1 MTDIKRRWFET
12 VRTLRSAARGRS
24 LWVCCLTLA
33 LACIVFYI
41 SEQMR
46 TVYIRDGDTT
56 TLRYTLRREPEK
68 ILNDNG
74 IVTMAFDSVDFSG
87 FEGKMGVIS
96 IQRAF
101 PVSIRVDGETRTLM
115 TTEMTVGELL
125 AQEGIELGEY
135 DEINLSPV
143 LYLSPNDRIVI
154 RRVELETT
162 VVQRSIPFETEYKEH
177 SLIRHG
183 RTRTLI
189 AGQEGEQ
196 ILTYVDRVVDG
207 VLRARELSETVTVR
221 QPVDQLVLRGTAAKP
236 VSDLDFGIPL
246 DANGVPVRYK
256 KVLTNKVATG
266 YSARAGARGASRLK
280 LSDGSVAVRSHEIP
294 YGSKLYIASADGSF
308 VYGFAVAADTG
319 TGLMQNIIDVDL
331 FYETYIESALNG
343 RRVVNIYVLE

>member
-1 MTDIKRRWFET
+1 MTDIKQRLFGT
-12 VRTLRSAARGRS
+12 VRAMRRTLQGRS
-24 LWVCCLTLA
+24 LWVCGLSLA
-33 LACIVFYI
+33 LAFTVFYI
-41 SEQMR
+41 SEQMK
-46 TVYIRDGDTT
+46 TIYIRDGDVT

-68 ILNDNG
+68 ILDDNG

-101 PVSIRVDGETRTLM
+101 PVSIQVDGETRTLM

-125 AQEGIELGEY
+125 KQEGIRLGEY

-154 RRVELETT
+154 RRVELNTT
-162 VVQRSIPFETEYKEH
+162 VVKRSIPFETEYKEH
-177 SLIRHG
+177 SLIRNG
-183 RTRTLI
+183 RSRTLI
-189 AGQEGEQ
+189 SGQEGEQ
-196 ILTYVDRVVDG
+196 VLTYVDRMVDG
-207 VLRARELSETVTVR
+207 VLRARELSESVTVKH
-221 QPVDQLVLRGTAAKP
+221 PVPQLVLQGAAKP

-256 KVLTNKVATG
+256 KVLTNQVATG
-266 YSARAGARGASRLK
+266 YSARTGARGASRLR
-280 LSDGSVAVRSHEIP
+280 LSDGSVAVRAAEIP
-294 YGSKLYIASADGSF
+294 YGSKLYIASPDGSF

-319 TGLMQNIIDVDL
+319 LGLMQNIIDVDL

-343 RRVVNIYVLE
+343 RKTVNIYILE